1 MQAWNSLHYLR
12 SLRTLSTLS
21 ARTFSTTTFKLRQL
35 AGVCALLLAGASPAQ
50 EAQELQNPPAPA
62 SQEDA
67 PLWLAASD
75 HELEQLR
82 GGFSLGQGLMV
93 SFGVSRAV
101 YINGQL
107 VTSTSFQVNDLTRLN
122 PAQTALLARQIPAQA
137 QLVQNGPG
145 NQLAPDA
152 VLAPFTTYIQNTLNE
167 QTLRSQT
174 VIQAST
180 NGLAMVKN
188 LNLQTTLND
197 ALGNA
202 IRQR

>member
-1 MQAWNSLHYLR
+1 MGSLKT
-12 SLRTLSTLS
+12 S
-21 ARTFSTTTFKLRQL
+21 TFKFGWL
-35 AGVCALLLAGASPAQ
+35 AGGCTLLLAGACQAQ
-50 EAQELQNPPAPA
+50 ALPNRPPPAPSA
-62 SQEDA
+62 PPEDA
-67 PLWLAASD
+67 PVWLAASD
-75 HELEQLR
+75 HQLAQQR

-101 YINGQL
+101 YVNGQL
-107 VTSTSFQVNDLTRLN
+107 VTATSFQVNDLTRLS
-122 PAQTALLARQIPAQA
+122 PAQAALLARQIPAQA

-152 VLAPFTTYIQNTLNE
+152 ALAPFTTYIQNTLND
-167 QTLRSQT
+167 QTIRSQT

-180 NGLAMVKN
+180 NGLAMIKN

>member
-1 MQAWNSLHYLR
+1 MRAWNPLRFLR
-12 SLRTLSTLS
+12 SLRTLSTLN
-21 ARTFSTTTFKLRQL
+21 TCTFKFRRLVGL
-35 AGVCALLLAGASPAQ
+35 CALLLAGASQ
-50 EAQELQNPPAPA
+50 AQELQNTPASA

-75 HELEQLR
+75 HTLEQLR
-82 GGFSLGQGLMV
+82 GGFSLGQDLMV

-122 PAQTALLARQIPAQA
+122 PAQAALLARQIPAQA